1 MKIIHF
7 SLALLISFTLFTSC
21 AKKETKTAEPTE
33 DLSTAEDNI
42 RGISDDN
49 SLFNIIDSE
58 SEVQPGVKKTDG
70 NGAMGYF
77 LEGASSQPVI
87 TLDTVS
93 VAGHRLL
100 TIDFGETGIYC
111 PKDNRTRKGK
121 VKCDIIGRYRA
132 NGSSCLASFE
142 NYRVSGGNQVGQSD
156 SKFATRSGT
165 VNLAYEK
172 NTATNNNWVY
182 TETITDAKITYP
194 DGKTITWNGTRKR
207 TWYKT
212 VDSNSSVNDFSND
225 YWTIENNLTGK
236 DQNGVSYTEVTDSS
250 DPLRFEPARCTKFFY
265 SGKTVIKINGKAD
278 RVVDYGKNA
287 DCDKVVITINGK
299 DYTVSLL

>member
-1 MKIIHF
+1 MKFIHF
-7 SLALLISFTLFTSC
+7 SLVLFLSLSLLTSC

-100 TIDFGETGIYC
+100 TIDFGDAGIYC

-194 DGKTITWNGTRKR
+194 DGKTITWSGTRKR

-212 VDSNSSVNDFSND
+212 ADSNSSVNDFTND

-250 DPLRFEPARCTKFFY
+250 DPLRFEPAKCTKFFY

-278 RVVDYGKNA
+278 RIVDYGKNA

>member
-1 MKIIHF
+1 MRIIHL
-7 SLALLISFTLFTSC
+7 SLVLILFVSVLTSC
-21 AKKETKTAEPTE
+21 KKKEEKAAEPTE
-33 DLSTAEDNI
+33 DLSTAEANI

-49 SLFNIIDSE
+49 STFNIIDSE

-77 LEGASSQPVI
+77 LEGASSQPTI
-87 TLDTVS
+87 TLDSVS
-93 VAGHRLL
+93 VPGHRLL

-121 VKCDIIGRYRA
+121 IRCDIVGRYRA

-142 NYRVSGGNQVGQSD
+142 TYRVSSGNQVGQPD
-156 SKFATRSGT
+156 SKFATRSGSIKI
-165 VNLAYEK
+165 AYEK
-172 NTATNNNWVY
+172 NTTTNNNWVY

-207 TWYKT
+207 TWYKGA
-212 VDSNSSVNDFSND
+212 DANAAINDFSND
-225 YWTIENNLTGK
+225 YWTVENNLTGK
-236 DQNGVSYTEVTDSS
+236 DENGVSYTEVTDAN
-250 DPLRFEPARCTKFFY
+250 DPLRFEPAKCTKFY
-265 SGKTVIKINGKAD
+265 SSGKTVIKINGKPD